1 MLCHFSL
8 LAVFARFQS
17 FGTSPPVMNGRPS
30 EVAFVS
36 SDPELQSRLM
46 TGGRRPVG
54 DAAEAAG
61 TGGAGPMQQTVVPAP
76 NKTSGRAG
84 AKKEWAGRHSHK
96 AHSTAPVR
104 VPNPTLVF
112 IGAEVRRL

>member
-36 SDPELQSRLM
+36 SDPELQSRLISNRVFG
-46 TGGRRPVG
+46 TFVYPNALAGFLVVAFAPVLAWLP
-54 DAAEAAG
+54 AAE
-61 TGGAGPMQQTVVPAP
+61 
-76 NKTSGRAG
+76 S
-84 AKKEWAGRHSHK
+84 
-96 AHSTAPVR
+96 
-104 VPNPTLVF
+104 
-112 IGAEVRRL
+112 AERC